1 MTDTMRRWSPR
12 VAMAAL
18 AATVTWAVAQDP
30 NQPEIGLKISGTA
43 QKQIPIAIL
52 PFHPDA
58 TADAEAR
65 QAADS
70 IRSIISADL
79 AYSGIF
85 NVLPPSL
92 YERLVLSAT
101 QIPFRD
107 FSALGA
113 EGLVR
118 GTIARKDAQIVVE
131 GPLYDAKSGALITG
145 KRYRGETALVRHI
158 AHNIANEVTIAY
170 TGRSGV
176 SLSRIVFVGKV
187 GTAKEIH
194 VMDYDGSGI
203 KQITKNKSLNV
214 SPSWSPDG
222 KRLAFVSYRQGNPR
236 LYVYSGED
244 GSLKDSTPPGSELCV
259 APDWSPDGG
268 LIAFSSSSEGDSNI
282 FVVDVAT
289 GRSRQIT
296 FSRGSDTS
304 PDWSPS
310 GREIAFTSDRS
321 GSPQI
326 YVMDAEG
333 ANVRRLTMS
342 GDFNDSAAWSPTGD
356 RIAYASLLNGRYDVL
371 VHNVATGTVNRLTQ
385 NAANNENPRWSSDGR
400 HIVFASNRSGS
411 YRIYTMDAD
420 GNRQEQIA
428 TSFEGTMPDW
438 SR

>member
-1 MTDTMRRWSPR
+1 MTGTMRSWPPR
-12 VAMAAL
+12 IAIAAL
-18 AATVTWAVAQDP
+18 AVTVTWAAAQDP
-30 NQPEIGLKISGTA
+30 NQPQIGLKITGTA

-52 PFHPDA
+52 PFHPDT
-58 TADAEAR
+58 TADAGVREA
-65 QAADS
+65 AES
-70 IRSIISADL
+70 IRAVIGADL
-79 AYSGIF
+79 GYSGIF

-92 YERLVLSAT
+92 YERLALGST

-107 FSALGA
+107 FSALGV

-118 GTIARKDAQIVVE
+118 GTIAKKDAQIVVE

-145 KRYRGETALVRHI
+145 KRYRGEPSLVRHI
-158 AHNIANEVTIAY
+158 AHNIANEITIAY

-176 SLSRIVFVGKV
+176 SLSRIVLVGKV
-187 GTAKEIH
+187 GSAKEIH

-282 FVVDVAT
+282 FVLDVAT

-326 YVMDAEG
+326 YIMDAEG
-333 ANVRRLTMS
+333 ANVRRLTTS
-342 GDFNDSAAWSPTGD
+342 GDFNDSAAWSPSGD
-356 RIAYASLLNGRYDVL
+356 RIAYASLISGRYDVL
-371 VHNVATGTVNRLTQ
+371 VHDVATGTISRLTQ
-385 NAANNENPRWSSDGR
+385 NAGNNENPRWSNDGR
-400 HIVFASNRSGS
+400 HIVFSSNRSGS
-411 YRIYTMDAD
+411 YRIYTMDTD
-420 GNRQEQIA
+420 GNRQEQIP
-428 TSFEGTMPDW
+428 TPFEGTMPDW